1 MRKLLCQHTSQHWGV
16 GRVVERALAFPAN
29 SRSCPATLASA
40 EKELEVEV
48 EGVELE
54 LELELDG

>member
-1 MRKLLCQHTSQHWGV
+1 MSAHQSALGV